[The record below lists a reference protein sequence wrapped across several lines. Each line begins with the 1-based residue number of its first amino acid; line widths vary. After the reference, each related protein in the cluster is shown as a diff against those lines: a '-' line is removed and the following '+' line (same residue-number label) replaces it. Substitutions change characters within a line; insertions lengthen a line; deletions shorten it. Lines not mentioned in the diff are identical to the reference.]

1 VSQNKMEVSTVQ
13 PIFNKFIENY
23 KELEK
28 INKDIN
34 NYKKQ
39 FKKRLLELKN
49 ENIESEKILLKYLE
63 ENNLPGIRSGD
74 FLILADEKPISNNKV
89 LRQKQVQIILENH
102 QIDTSSKIY
111 QDLVEAINTP
121 KIYEKTEKKL
131 KFKKYQNNDSFLKE

>member
-1 VSQNKMEVSTVQ
+1 MEVSTVQ

>member
-1 VSQNKMEVSTVQ
+1 MEVSTVQ

-63 ENNLPGIRSGD
+63 DNNLPGIRSGD
-74 FLILADEKPISNNKV
+74 FLILTDEKPISNNKV
-89 LRQKQVQIILENH
+89 FRQKQVQTILENH

-111 QDLVEAINTP
+111 QDIVEAINTP